1 MYLKEYLS
9 HCKVKSQR
17 EEKLSRSDVAG
28 RIVDIGQLPS
38 FSAALFPY
46 HSNFLSNRG
55 WMRKEKTVQEEG
67 AGGRRKGGGREDR
80 QGTGKWM
87 RNRVCSLRL
96 SFTCQYL
103 FALPVERRLLIQPKS
118 N

>member
-1 MYLKEYLS
+1 MNLKEYLS
-9 HCKVKSQR
+9 YYKVKSQR

-28 RIVDIGQLPS
+28 VLSALANYLPFPLRSFLITRIFCLTVDIDG
-38 FSAALFPY
+38 
-46 HSNFLSNRG
+46 NEGDIRG
-55 WMRKEKTVQEEG
+55 EEG
-67 AGGRRKGGGREDR
+67 KGGR

-87 RNRVCSLRL
+87 RNKVRSLRL